1 MLESFTSDNF
11 TYKKLTEAEQQQR
24 GILGRL
30 KGVIA
35 DCNNPTRNGRKYSRK
50 LWENVFNNCG

>member
-35 DCNNPTRNGRKYSRK
+35 DCNNPTRNGRK
-50 LWENVFNNCG
+50 